1 MSSVA
6 LRITQQG
13 PILNAFVSVTAAH
26 TAALQNAGL
35 AVPRPI
41 QVRLL
46 VDTGATSTNICT
58 SIIPAAGLMQTG
70 VVPVHT
76 PSTAGVAVNMP
87 QYDSSLMIPL
97 DDGTWHTV
105 LAMPIICADF
115 SAQGIHGLL
124 GRDVLSRCAMSYH
137 GHMNLCVLSF

>member
-1 MSSVA
+1 MPSVA
-6 LRITQQG
+6 LQITQQG
-13 PILNAFVSVTAAH
+13 PVVSAFVSITGAH
-26 TAALQNAGL
+26 ALALQNAGK
-35 AVPRPI
+35 VPPRAIP
-41 QVRLL
+41 VRLL

-58 SIIPAAGLMQTG
+58 SIIPVAGLMQTG

-87 QYDSSLMIPL
+87 QYDAALIIPL
-97 DDGTWHTV
+97 ADGTWHNV
-105 LAMPIICADF
+105 PAMPVLCADF

-124 GRDVLSRCAMSYH
+124 GRDVLSRCSMSYH